1 MTLARTLA
9 TTLALGGVVAFPAG
23 LALTG
28 PAAAQGTDAPV
39 IAPAGEVSESEL
51 TAFAEATLSLAEVRD
66 SYVARIQE
74 AANEDEQNALVEEG
88 NAAMLG
94 VLEETPG
101 ISMERYF
108 EINEAAQAD
117 PALNERIVMILQQM
131 SGEG

>member
-9 TTLALGGVVAFPAG
+9 TALALGGVVAFPAG

-28 PAAAQGTDAPV
+28 PAAAQATDAPV